1 MNSTQHLIQV
11 YTCKCN
17 PNFNYKTKYSFSTHF
32 KSKRHLSFQQ
42 NIDKTEDRRKIQNL
56 EKETKRLQC
65 EVNLWKE
72 KYLELH
78 LSRTNTVDLLG

>member
-1 MNSTQHLIQV
+1 MNSTQHLI
-11 YTCKCN
+11 
-17 PNFNYKTKYSFSTHF
+17 HF
-32 KSKRHLSFQQ
+32 KRKRILSFKQ
-42 NIDKTEDRRKIQNL
+42 NIEKTEDRRKIQTQQ
-56 EKETKRLQC
+56 KETTRLQC